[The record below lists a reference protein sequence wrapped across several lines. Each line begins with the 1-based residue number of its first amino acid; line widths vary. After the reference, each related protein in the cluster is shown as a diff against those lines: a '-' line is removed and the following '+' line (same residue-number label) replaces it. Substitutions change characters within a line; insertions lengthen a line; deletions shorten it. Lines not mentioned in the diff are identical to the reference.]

1 MRGAVLCRKAR
12 AKKLTD
18 TGMQPKK
25 PFISPPTRVYKVGLI
40 IRRVGSGSWILLF
53 HERAGLPHNLA
64 SCSPSRPTNAT
75 GACVSSP
82 HRNIGGC
89 RVIDRDQAEGGR
101 ERSSWEKKR
110 GEGYMHAGLFL
121 TVELPFISA
130 TDPRSSGGEER

>member
-53 HERAGLPHNLA
+53 HEQTGLPHNLA
-64 SCSPSRPTNAT
+64 SCSPSRPNYAA
-75 GACVSSP
+75 GACGSSP
-82 HRNIGGC
+82 RRGGG
-89 RVIDRDQAEGGR
+89 GGR
-101 ERSSWEKKR
+101 
-110 GEGYMHAGLFL
+110 GG
-121 TVELPFISA
+121 
-130 TDPRSSGGEER
+130 GGERAGGGR